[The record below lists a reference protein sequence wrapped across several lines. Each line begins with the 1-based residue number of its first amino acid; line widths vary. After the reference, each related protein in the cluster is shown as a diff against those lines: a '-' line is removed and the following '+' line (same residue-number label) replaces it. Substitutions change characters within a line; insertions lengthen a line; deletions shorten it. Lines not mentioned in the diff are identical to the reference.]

1 MHQASHFALKDARIV
16 VQPACHVQA
25 MSGGD
30 MCVLKT
36 RWFRQCP
43 GTAEAVGGQL
53 CHSGSVTA
61 RPKLA
66 QKKLTPKPSPVST
79 PSAAS
84 LIKCHGFRFPPLSL
98 TPSKLEAP
106 PIAPICKPVI
116 GSTYSTTTALGL
128 GGRQRAVRLVNLESR
143 SIRGEVVELAFTCAQ
158 HTL

>member
-43 GTAEAVGGQL
+43 GTADAVGGQL

-66 QKKLTPKPSPVST
+66 QKKLTPSFPSFPYKMSR
-79 PSAAS
+79 
-84 LIKCHGFRFPPLSL
+84 FRFPPLSL

-128 GGRQRAVRLVNLESR
+128 GGRQRAVRPVNLKSR
-143 SIRGEVVELAFTCAQ
+143 SIQSEVVELTFTHVQ
-158 HTL
+158 RTL